1 VRDLVPED
9 RIQQRIFEVRG
20 KKVMLDRDLAELYGV
35 GTKVLN
41 QAVRRNQERFPDGF
55 AFQLTPAEVK
65 VWMPQSTTSRLRSQI
80 VTSNRGGTR
89 YLPTAFTE
97 HGILML
103 SNVLHSERAV
113 KVSIQIIRVFV
124 QLRGMVQGYQDLIER
139 VQKIERRQDAESRE
153 IWKAVTLLQKA
164 LLK

>member
-1 VRDLVPED
+1 MRDLVPED

-139 VQKIERRQDAESRE
+139 IQKIERRQDAESRE

>member
-1 VRDLVPED
+1 MRDLVPED

>member
-1 VRDLVPED
+1 
-9 RIQQRIFEVRG
+9 
-20 KKVMLDRDLAELYGV
+20 
-35 GTKVLN
+35 
-41 QAVRRNQERFPDGF
+41 
-55 AFQLTPAEVK
+55 
-65 VWMPQSTTSRLRSQI
+65 MPQSTTSRLRSQI